1 MVWSL
6 TIHST
11 VEELKKC
18 HTLFYLSLSEA
29 HLYSNNDCVV
39 VILFIK
45 LYFFENPPAKKAEAF
60 IDPKPYHP
68 SVMLL
73 SRPEPT

>member
-6 TIHST
+6 TIHSI
-11 VEELKKC
+11 VEELEMC

-29 HLYSNNDCVV
+29 HLHSDSVCVV

-45 LYFFENPPAKKAEAF
+45 LFFFENPAAKKAEVF
-60 IDPKPYHP
+60 IVTKPYHP
-68 SVMLL
+68 SLML
-73 SRPEPT
+73 